1 MKHRKAAALMG
12 LATTFMVAGTLF
24 VPSRAE
30 AAPVLQ
36 DPPTRTMWVIGRGN
50 VQVIPLHDAPEALGK
65 AMKRL
70 PTGSP
75 VEVFTDQLYNKYWYK
90 TSEGFYA
97 HVNYLTDVDPATI
110 EGAVGGGVAT
120 DVDYEREAELLEKYG
135 DLGLV
140 SNLMA
145 GIVNIGYTMD
155 MVRDAWGNPD
165 TTTILETTALGDNV
179 QWIYSGRED
188 RNPKTTTTLKFDY
201 RKKVIDIKAEK

>member
-1 MKHRKAAALMG
+1 MKHRKAAALMV

-36 DPPTRTMWVIGRGN
+36 DPPTRWVIGRGN
-50 VQVIPLHDAPEALGK
+50 VQVVPLHDTPEPLGK

-70 PTGSP
+70 PTGTP

-97 HVNYLTDVDPATI
+97 HVTYLSDVDPATI
-110 EGAVGGGVAT
+110 EGAVGGGGAT

-135 DLGLV
+135 DLGMV

-201 RKKVIDIKAEK
+201 RKKVVDIKAEK